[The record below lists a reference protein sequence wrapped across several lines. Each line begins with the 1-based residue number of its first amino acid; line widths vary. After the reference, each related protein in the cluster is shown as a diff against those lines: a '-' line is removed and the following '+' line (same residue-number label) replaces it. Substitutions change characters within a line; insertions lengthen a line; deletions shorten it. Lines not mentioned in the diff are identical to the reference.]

1 VAAMMSLLMGMRAT
15 EIISRIVRDLDDEGR
30 LLWIPETKTE
40 AGKRTLPVPEV
51 LQPYLRRI
59 GEGKGPTDSL
69 FRQHWR
75 DWPREWV
82 QRICKAAK
90 VPEVT
95 AHGMRGLHGTLA
107 VERGATTHVVAQ
119 ALGHESETT
128 SRESYISREAITGA
142 DQRRVLTVLA
152 GGRSRS
158 VPNASRNSQGRT
170 LRSGNDSQNF
180 ITAEPR
186 VRENRSNFVELNG
199 IEPSAS

>member
-1 VAAMMSLLMGMRAT
+1 
-15 EIISRIVRDLDDEGR
+15 
-30 LLWIPETKTE
+30 
-40 AGKRTLPVPEV
+40 
-51 LQPYLRRI
+51 
-59 GEGKGPTDSL
+59 
-69 FRQHWR
+69 
-75 DWPREWV
+75 V

-90 VPEVT
+90 VPVVT

-152 GGRSRS
+152 GGRNSR
-158 VPNASRNSQGRT
+158 PALPRR
-170 LRSGNDSQNF
+170 GNETKNF

-186 VRENRSNFVELNG
+186 VEENSSTFVEMNG

>member
-1 VAAMMSLLMGMRAT
+1 LLQQVCVYDQVLLAAA
-15 EIISRIVRDLDDEGR
+15 
-30 LLWIPETKTE
+30 KTFFRWCVVE
-40 AGKRTLPVPEV
+40 KKWLARNALEV
-51 LQPYLRRI
+51 VKGI
-59 GEGKGPTDSL
+59 GKGPADSL
-69 FRQHWR
+69 FGR

-90 VPEVT
+90 VPVVT

-152 GGRSRS
+152 GGRSS
-158 VPNASRNSQGRT
+158 
-170 LRSGNDSQNF
+170 SGNETKNSL
-180 ITAEPR
+180 PR
-186 VRENRSNFVELNG
+186 SLVSEKTEAILWR
-199 IEPSAS
+199 

>member
-1 VAAMMSLLMGMRAT
+1 MMSLVMGMRAS
-15 EIISRIVRDLDDEGR
+15 EIISRVVRDLDDEGR

-40 AGKRTLPVPEV
+40 AGKRTLPVPEF
-51 LQPYLRRI
+51 LQPYLKVI
-59 GEGKGPTDSL
+59 AKGKKSEDLL
-69 FRQHWR
+69 FGHHWR

-82 QRICKAAK
+82 QRICRTAK

-107 VERGATTHVVAQ
+107 VERGATTHIVAQ

-152 GGRSRS
+152 GGRSRT
-158 VPNASRNSQGRT
+158 SQTPRT
-170 LRSGNDSQNF
+170 RAPRTSNRGNDSQNF

-186 VRENRSNFVELNG
+186 VRKNRNNIVELNG